1 MGFPWKKVKSTTR
14 ISQMVKDQFHHRKNA
29 ASPLVVETGFPTS
42 LVDLIVNHRDRFKK
56 PSSSPRFKKKKP
68 PPPPPSPPPFDP
80 PQSPLPPPAPSPT
93 PLAPTSPPRTPI
105 ATTDAHEIDDV
116 GTVSG
121 EGQEGAYSNKVLVAL
136 LKIFL
141 LVVLALGAK
150 KFAVGITLSAFF
162 LFFVDYLARNVF
174 RYEHLVPCPE
184 VREKWRLIITR
195 VVRLKEESLEL
206 PPESSQFEEIQIVQP
221 RCYLEPPYRKE
232 ETDDPSYCGKSFRP
246 EGIKSISELIEEDED
261 ICEVP
266 ESKSGKSRR
275 AKIKSKMKKL
285 FPKRIGKT
293 GKDSKL
299 EINPTGEG
307 VFPSVEEN
315 EFPECPKRGLEPATM
330 AMNITPDVK
339 DAISNSLEL
348 PEGVVEK
355 SDFVEREKNYGYLFL
370 ILVTLVGLV
379 IGGRIYALLLTLT
392 WCFLSKSGGAIR
404 RSVMVS

>member
-1 MGFPWKKVKSTTR
+1 MGEMLGRSNL
-14 ISQMVKDQFHHRKNA
+14 IADIDLNA
-29 ASPLVVETGFPTS
+29 
-42 LVDLIVNHRDRFKK
+42 LIVEDHSSLSPVEYNPSIGVESDSLILCNVR
-56 PSSSPRFKKKKP
+56 SSS
-68 PPPPPSPPPFDP
+68 FDGDHDDIP
-80 PQSPLPPPAPSPT
+80 DGCNHSAGDGG
-93 PLAPTSPPRTPI
+93 TSTDVIEEDSSIPGFYVSLTPI

-121 EGQEGAYSNKVLVAL
+121 EGQDGAYSNKAFLAL

-221 RCYLEPPYRKE
+221 RCYMEPPYRKE
-232 ETDDPSYCGKSFRP
+232 ETDDPPYCGKSFRP

>member
-42 LVDLIVNHRDRFKK
+42 LVDLIVF
-56 PSSSPRFKKKKP
+56 
-68 PPPPPSPPPFDP
+68 
-80 PQSPLPPPAPSPT
+80 L
-93 PLAPTSPPRTPI
+93 
-105 ATTDAHEIDDV
+105 
-116 GTVSG
+116 
-121 EGQEGAYSNKVLVAL
+121 AL

-162 LFFVDYLARNVF
+162 LFFVDYMARNVF
-174 RYEHLVPCPE
+174 RNEHLVPCPE

-293 GKDSKL
+293 GKDLKL

-330 AMNITPDVK
+330 AMNIAPDVK
-339 DAISNSLEL
+339 DAINNSLEL

-355 SDFVEREKNYGYLFL
+355 SDFVEREKNYSYLFL